1 MSFIKSIN
9 QFLKYDILIAQILNI
24 FYPYLKKEQKNQF
37 KTIKILIS
45 ILFLYNSTLFMITPK
60 KQQSISK
67 TNVT

>member
-1 MSFIKSIN
+1 MSFIKCIN
-9 QFLKYDILIAQILNI
+9 QFLKYDILLAQMLII
-24 FYPYLKKEQKNQF
+24 FYPYLKKEQKNLFQ
-37 KTIKILIS
+37 TIKILIS

>member
-1 MSFIKSIN
+1 MSFIKCIN
-9 QFLKYDILIAQILNI
+9 QFLKYDILLAQMLII

>member
-1 MSFIKSIN
+1 MSFIKCIN
-9 QFLKYDILIAQILNI
+9 QFLKYDILLAQMLII

-67 TNVT
+67 INVS